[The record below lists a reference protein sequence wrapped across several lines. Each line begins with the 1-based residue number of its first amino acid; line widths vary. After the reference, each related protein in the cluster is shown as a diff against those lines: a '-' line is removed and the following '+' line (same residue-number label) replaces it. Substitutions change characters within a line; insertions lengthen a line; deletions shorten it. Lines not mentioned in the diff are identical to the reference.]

1 MCGITGQNFHL
12 KDFCRDTER
21 CTGPSKDDP
30 AFSFVPSKDYRYRTL
45 CTRGMLLLLSTLQPY
60 SFDT

>member
-1 MCGITGQNFHL
+1 MCGITGQSFHL

-45 CTRGMLLLLSTLQPY
+45 CTRGILLLLST
-60 SFDT
+60 F